1 MENSQTSFHTA
12 TPRGPSPIF
21 LIRPNPRRR
30 RKARCAWVL
39 EIPAR
44 WARSRRGKATSPEGE
59 AERARAPKTL
69 EAEGGSL
76 RRTSGQKKTGPVACP
91 QWALFERLRG
101 RAGYLQ
107 C

>member
-1 MENSQTSFHTA
+1 MVSGELFLELRVGGFLRGEGGQSPVENLQTNFHTA

-44 WARSRRGKATSPEGE
+44 
-59 AERARAPKTL
+59 
-69 EAEGGSL
+69 
-76 RRTSGQKKTGPVACP
+76 
-91 QWALFERLRG
+91 
-101 RAGYLQ
+101 
-107 C
+107 